1 MYKKVSKLV
10 LSTQRLT
17 FMLTSIIRV
26 EENSEDNEQDIRFQ
40 DSLKL
45 EFFLPSYLEGSCLVY
60 TK

>member
-26 EENSEDNEQDIRFQ
+26 ENSEDNEQDIRFQ